1 MTQEQIKLKIML
13 DFDGTVVEH
22 QYPKLGRCNY
32 GCMEVIKK
40 LQDAGHEIVLNTY
53 RADCNDGTLEVALK
67 LINEQSWMLVKD
79 KTNMDDFQLT
89 PIVASPTKRYPLPFD
104 LEDAIKTGVLYI
116 DDVQNGVPLKPC
128 VMKSGEMVD
137 WDAIEKLLIEA
148 KIIPK

>member
-22 QYPKLGRCNY
+22 QYPHLGRCNY

-40 LQDAGHEIVLNTY
+40 LQDAGHEVVLNTY

-67 LINEQSWMLVKD
+67 LINEKSWMLLKD
-79 KTNMDDFQLT
+79 KANMETFDLI
-89 PIVASPTKRYPLPFD
+89 PITASPTKRYPLPFD

-128 VMKSGEMVD
+128 VMTSGEMVD
-137 WDAIEKLLIEA
+137 WDTVEKLLIES